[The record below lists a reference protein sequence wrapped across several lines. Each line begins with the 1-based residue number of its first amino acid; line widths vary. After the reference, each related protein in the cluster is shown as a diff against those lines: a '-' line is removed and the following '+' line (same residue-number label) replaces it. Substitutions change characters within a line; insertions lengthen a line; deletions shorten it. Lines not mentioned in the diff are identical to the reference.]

1 MIENWWILIGGSN
14 LRNSDVLIYQDGK
27 AIKRINENME
37 KFDPVDIKL
46 FQQDMLVSD
55 FASMQV
61 LKFSENGNWMGEFG
75 DLDLQH
81 DMRKL
86 KKAKDRYYVIAAQ
99 YMIYFLIFFVI
110 IIAILD
116 NIYRKKD

>member
-1 MIENWWILIGGSN
+1 MIENWWILISGSN
-14 LRNSDVLIYQDGK
+14 LRNGDVLIYQDGK

-37 KFDPVDIKL
+37 EFDPVDIKL
-46 FQQDMLVSD
+46 FQQEMLVSD

-75 DLDLQH
+75 DLNFQH

-86 KKAKDRYYVIAAQ
+86 KKVKDRYSFYVIAAQ
-99 YMIYFLIFFVI
+99 YMIYFL
-110 IIAILD
+110 
-116 NIYRKKD
+116 